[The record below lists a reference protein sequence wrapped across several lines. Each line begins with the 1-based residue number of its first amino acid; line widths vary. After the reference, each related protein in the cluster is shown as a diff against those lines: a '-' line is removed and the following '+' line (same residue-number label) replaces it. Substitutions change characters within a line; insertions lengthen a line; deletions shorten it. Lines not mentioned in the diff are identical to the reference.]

1 MRSKPLAIGVIGVV
15 IGVLLSTA
23 VVLAGNPSPPA
34 GPGEPGSQMFTL
46 QTIYDR
52 LAYGAAGSTA
62 PAFTEPSAAPGG
74 TMHTLGDIMDAA
86 PAPDA
91 ANGATAAHVA
101 AGKTFWGLTAGE
113 WGLQTGTASG
123 GDTTYLAGVP
133 KSGQTTLY
141 ATGDD
146 GDLEKGV
153 ALPNGQGGG
162 TVPPAPNPR
171 FTNNG
176 NGTVRDNLT
185 GLIWLQNATC
195 LGQQDWA
202 TALSAANTLNSGECD
217 LTDGSVAGDWRLP
230 NVRELPSLFD
240 YGQVDPA
247 LPNGHPF
254 TAVNLGEH
262 YWTSTTYVAD
272 PSIAWMGYLGTGHVY
287 GASKTGYLN
296 VWAVRG
302 GP

>member
-101 AGKTFWGLTAGE
+101 AGKTFWGLTAEE

-162 TVPPAPNPR
+162 TVPPAPNPP
-171 FTNNG
+171 
-176 NGTVRDNLT
+176 
-185 GLIWLQNATC
+185 TC
-195 LGQQDWA
+195 FA
-202 TALSAANTLNSGECD
+202 TADGGVTTLFASVDAHAVQQAVDAAGAGGVVKVAGTCVGVENLAGTWQSVHIPKTLTLSGGYTTTNWTTSNAVANPTTIDAAGGGRVIFATLALTVSD
-217 LTDGSVAGDWRLP
+217 LTLQHGYSIDNGGGIYADGMRWR
-230 NVRELPSLFD
+230 
-240 YGQVDPA
+240 
-247 LPNGHPF
+247 
-254 TAVNLGEH
+254 
-262 YWTSTTYVAD
+262 
-272 PSIAWMGYLGTGHVY
+272 
-287 GASKTGYLN
+287 
-296 VWAVRG
+296 
-302 GP
+302 